1 MKGFCLHSNTMK
13 KMYVL
18 VCLFTSLGLN
28 AQVKISNNT
37 LQKNSIPGTAKTIQ
51 LYLDSARLLSH
62 KTPLRAIDK
71 VNKAIELSIENNA
84 TEGEAESYY
93 VLGTIQQYLSQHDL
107 ALENFQKCLNTLQ
120 MPTFRS
126 KLKLKEPKRSA
137 NTQRLF
143 FLTYKSQ
150 ALSYLEQ
157 NNTSAASNAI
167 ARCLETPFAGS
178 NKTELFEVKRI
189 MADVLLKQGKRTE
202 AITELNDILLQ
213 EQETGNNEGIGQT
226 YLQLAN
232 AYQHLKNDKK
242 TIEYLTLARQYAEK
256 TGNIDLIVTI
266 NNQLAQIFRQQ
277 KNITKELEVRNNSI
291 DVSQIKLPNTKEA
304 AYQNTEIGKAY
315 ASNNESD
322 KAIPFL
328 EKGLLLGKGGK
339 LILDNTLFRN
349 SNDLE
354 SMAGAY
360 KLLAKEYIKKG
371 ESEKALMFLET
382 FVQIQDSIK
391 YIRKRELDQALELSR
406 EIGKNQQKV
415 DLLEKEKALN
425 QQSIQILK
433 QDQQLKED
441 ELSTRNSIIGTLAL
455 VTLFLIGSILL
466 ILKSSRDKRRANQ
479 LLAIKSLRGQMN
491 PHFIFNALNS
501 VNHYISQNDERA
513 ANKYLSDFSKLM
525 RAVMETSKHDFI
537 PLNEEIELLKLYVHL
552 EHARFNDHFN
562 YTFQVDEALDTFDFE
577 IPPMIIQP
585 FIENAVWHG
594 LRYTDSVGLLQI
606 DFRKTT
612 NGVCVS
618 ITDNGIGRQKSQELK
633 TKHQKQ
639 QHSTGMQNIDN
650 RIRILNELFN
660 INIQVSIS
668 DADEQAAQK
677 GTKVVLTI
685 PKQTIQHA

>member
-1 MKGFCLHSNTMK
+1 MNRRRSGNDHIKRLLWSMSLLITF
-13 KMYVL
+13 YVK
-18 VCLFTSLGLN
+18 
-28 AQVKISNNT
+28 AQIQS
-37 LQKNSIPGTAKTIQ
+37 NSIPKFYQSQNKKAIQ

-71 VNKAIELSIENNA
+71 VNKAIELSLEDKN

-107 ALENFQKCLNTLQ
+107 ALDNFQKCLTTLQ
-120 MPTFRS
+120 ATPSRS
-126 KLKLKEPKRSA
+126 KLKRKAETATSNVQGLR
-137 NTQRLF
+137 
-143 FLTYKSQ
+143 FLTYKAQ
-150 ALSYLEQ
+150 AISYLEQ
-157 NNTSAASNAI
+157 NLTGEASNAI

-189 MADVLLKQGKRTE
+189 MADVLLKQGKRNE
-202 AITELNDILLQ
+202 AIYELNDILTQ
-213 EQETGNNEGIGQT
+213 EQETSNNEGIGQT
-226 YLQLAN
+226 YLRLAT
-232 AYQHLKNDKK
+232 AHQQTRNDKK
-242 TIEYLTLARQYAEK
+242 AIEYLNMARQYAEK
-256 TGNIDLIVTI
+256 SGNVELIVYI

-291 DVSQIKLPNTKEA
+291 DVSQTKLSNTKEA
-304 AYQNTEIGKAY
+304 AFQNTEIGKAY
-315 ASNNESD
+315 VSNNESD

-339 LILDNTLFRN
+339 LILDNSLFKS

-354 SMAGAY
+354 SMASAY
-360 KLLAKEYIKKG
+360 KLLAQEYVKKG
-371 ESEKALMFLET
+371 DSEKALMFLET

-391 YIRKRELDQALELSR
+391 HIRKRELDQALELSR

-441 ELSTRNSIIGTLAL
+441 ELTTRNSIIGTLAL

-466 ILKSSRDKRRANQ
+466 ILKSARDKRRANQ

-491 PHFIFNALNS
+491 PHFIFNALNA

-537 PLNEEIELLKLYVHL
+537 PLNEEIELLKLYVQL
-552 EHARFNDHFN
+552 EHARFKDHFN
-562 YTFQVDEALDTFDFE
+562 YTFQVDEALDTSDFE

-594 LRYTDSVGLLQI
+594 LRYTDTIGLLQI
-606 DFRKTT
+606 DFRKTDE
-612 NGVCVS
+612 GLCVS

-639 QHSTGMQNIDN
+639 QHSTGMQNIDS

-668 DADEQAAQK
+668 DANEHAAQK
-677 GTKVVLTI
+677 GTKVVLML
-685 PKQTIQHA
+685 PKHVSKHA

>member
-1 MKGFCLHSNTMK
+1 MNRRRSGNDHIKRILWSMSLLITFCVK
-13 KMYVL
+13 
-18 VCLFTSLGLN
+18 
-28 AQVKISNNT
+28 AQIQS
-37 LQKNSIPGTAKTIQ
+37 NSIPKFYQSQNKKAIQ

-71 VNKAIELSIENNA
+71 VNKAIELSLESKNP
-84 TEGEAESYY
+84 EGEAESYY

-107 ALENFQKCLNTLQ
+107 ALDNFQKCLTTLQ
-120 MPTFRS
+120 ASPSRS
-126 KLKLKEPKRSA
+126 KLKRKAETVTA
-137 NTQRLF
+137 NAQRLR
-143 FLTYKSQ
+143 FLTYKAQ
-150 ALSYLEQ
+150 AISYLEQ
-157 NNTSAASNAI
+157 NSTGEASNAI

-178 NKTELFEVKRI
+178 NKTELFDVKRI
-189 MADVLLKQGKRTE
+189 MADVLLKQGKRNE
-202 AITELNDILLQ
+202 AINELNDILTQ
-213 EQETGNNEGIGQT
+213 EQETGTNEGIGQT
-226 YLQLAN
+226 YLRLAT
-232 AYQHLKNDKK
+232 AHQQIRNDKK
-242 TIEYLTLARQYAEK
+242 AIEYLNMARQYAEK
-256 TGNIDLIVTI
+256 SGNVELIVYI

-291 DVSQIKLPNTKEA
+291 DVSQTKLSNTKEA
-304 AYQNTEIGKAY
+304 AFQNTEIGKAY
-315 ASNNESD
+315 VSNNESD

-339 LILDNTLFRN
+339 LILDNSLFKS

-354 SMAGAY
+354 SMASAY
-360 KLLAKEYIKKG
+360 KLLAQEYVKKG
-371 ESEKALMFLET
+371 DSEKALMFLET

-391 YIRKRELDQALELSR
+391 RIRKRELDQALELSR

-415 DLLEKEKALN
+415 DLLEKERALN
-425 QQSIQILK
+425 QQSIQILR

-466 ILKSSRDKRRANQ
+466 ILKSARDKRRANQ

-491 PHFIFNALNS
+491 PHFIFNALNA

-537 PLNEEIELLKLYVHL
+537 PLNEEIELLKLYVQL
-552 EHARFNDHFN
+552 EHARFKDHFN
-562 YTFQVDEALDTFDFE
+562 YTFQVDEALDTSDFE

-594 LRYTDSVGLLQI
+594 LRYTDTIGLLQI
-606 DFRKTT
+606 DFRKTDE
-612 NGVCVS
+612 GLCVS

-668 DADEQAAQK
+668 DANEHAAQK
-677 GTKVVLTI
+677 GTKVVLML
-685 PKQTIQHA
+685 PKHVSKHA

>member
-1 MKGFCLHSNTMK
+1 MNRRCSGNDHIKRILWLMGLLITFCVK
-13 KMYVL
+13 
-18 VCLFTSLGLN
+18 
-28 AQVKISNNT
+28 AQIQS
-37 LQKNSIPGTAKTIQ
+37 NSIPKFYQSQNKKAIQ

-71 VNKAIELSIENNA
+71 VNKAIELSLEDKN

-107 ALENFQKCLNTLQ
+107 ALDNFQKCLTTLQ
-120 MPTFRS
+120 APPSRS
-126 KLKLKEPKRSA
+126 KLKRKAETATS
-137 NTQRLF
+137 NVQRLR
-143 FLTYKSQ
+143 FLTYKAQ
-150 ALSYLEQ
+150 AISYLEQ
-157 NNTSAASNAI
+157 NLTGEASNAI

-189 MADVLLKQGKRTE
+189 MADVLLKQGKRNE
-202 AITELNDILLQ
+202 AINELNDILTQ

-226 YLQLAN
+226 YLRLAT
-232 AYQHLKNDKK
+232 AHQQTRNDKK
-242 TIEYLTLARQYAEK
+242 AIEYLNMARQYAEK
-256 TGNIDLIVTI
+256 SGNVELIVYI

-291 DVSQIKLPNTKEA
+291 DVSQTKLPNTKEA
-304 AYQNTEIGKAY
+304 AFQNTEIGKAY
-315 ASNNESD
+315 VSNNESD

-339 LILDNTLFRN
+339 LILDNSLFKS

-360 KLLAKEYIKKG
+360 KLLAQEYVKKG
-371 ESEKALMFLET
+371 DSEKALMFLET

-391 YIRKRELDQALELSR
+391 RIRKRELDQALELSR

-415 DLLEKEKALN
+415 DLLEKERALN

-433 QDQQLKED
+433 QDQQLKND
-441 ELSTRNSIIGTLAL
+441 ELSTRNSVIGSLAL

-466 ILKSSRDKRRANQ
+466 ILKSARNKRRANQ

-537 PLNEEIELLKLYVHL
+537 PLNEEIELLKLYVQL
-552 EHARFNDHFN
+552 EHARFKDHFN
-562 YTFQVDEALDTFDFE
+562 YTFQVDEALDTSDFE

-594 LRYTDSVGLLQI
+594 LRYTDTIGLLQI
-606 DFRKTT
+606 DFRKTDE
-612 NGVCVS
+612 GLCVS

-668 DADEQAAQK
+668 DANEHAAQK
-677 GTKVVLTI
+677 GTKVVLML
-685 PKQTIQHA
+685 PKHVSKHA